1 MITAKLKTGI
11 LMTLLMANISILE
24 SCNKKSKD
32 KNEALAQ
39 LKAEKTKIEADIKT
53 LEAELGVTQN
63 KAEERIITVAVS
75 PLVRTKFERF
85 VEAQGLV
92 VSKNIVKIT
101 PSASGAITGLFVSEG
116 QVVKKGQLV
125 ATLDNQIMKETI
137 SEIKNQLELA
147 TTLFN
152 KQKNLWDQQIGTE
165 VQYLTAKSNK
175 ESLEKR
181 IMTMQTTMALSNVY
195 APISGTIEM
204 VFQKQGEMGM
214 PGMPIAQIVNV
225 GDLKI
230 SAKVADTYIG
240 TVKKGANVNVSFPD
254 INKEIGAR
262 ISLITGVVDPVS
274 RTFGVEANIPNLGGS
289 LKPNQLAVVKINDY
303 TSPSALVVPQN
314 IIQKTETGDI
324 VYIVSEL
331 NGKKVAKS
339 KTVKT
344 GISFEGK
351 IEILEGLTAGDN
363 IITQGYQELVDG
375 TPISF

>member
-1 MITAKLKTGI
+1 MKALNNTIMITAKLKTGI

-351 IEILEGLTAGDN
+351 IEILEG
-363 IITQGYQELVDG
+363 
-375 TPISF
+375 